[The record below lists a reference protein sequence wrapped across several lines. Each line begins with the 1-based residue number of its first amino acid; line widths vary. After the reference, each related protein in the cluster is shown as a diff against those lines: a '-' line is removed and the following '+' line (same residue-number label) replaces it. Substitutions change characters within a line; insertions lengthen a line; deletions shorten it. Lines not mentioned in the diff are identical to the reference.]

1 MGKFIIIRGPTGVGK
16 TTVANALIAKLGQG
30 YLLTLDEIRSDLFQ
44 AYLTCAMKYEN
55 IVGEMFFG
63 NSHTTNPSEWLSYFP
78 DEKYEKLSVLLT
90 ASLEDCL
97 SGIIKRKHP
106 SHWTLS
112 LDQVRTNYY
121 DFYTK
126 YKPIFRCMIDFPEI
140 EVNNSRTTN
149 PNKVIEE
156 ILLQFDQS
164 KGNNIEPLS

>member
-16 TTVANALIAKLGQG
+16 TTVANALIAKLGEG
-30 YLLTLDEIRSDLFQ
+30 YLLSLDEIKSDLFQ

-63 NSHTTNPSEWLSYFP
+63 NSHTTNPSEWLSFFP

-106 SHWTLS
+106 SHWILS
-112 LDQVRTNYY
+112 LDQVRINYY

-164 KGNNIEPLS
+164 KENKHRTLS

>member
-1 MGKFIIIRGPTGVGK
+1 MSKFIIIRGPTGVGK
-16 TTVANALIAKLGQG
+16 TTVANALIAKLGEG
-30 YLLTLDEIRSDLFQ
+30 YLLSLDEIKSDLFQ
-44 AYLTCAMKYEN
+44 ANLTCAMKYEN

-63 NSHTTNPSEWLSYFP
+63 NSHTTNPSEWLSFFP

-112 LDQVRTNYY
+112 LDQVRADYY

-140 EVNNSRTTN
+140 EINNSRTTN

-164 KGNNIEPLS
+164 KGNNIEP

>member
-1 MGKFIIIRGPTGVGK
+1 
-16 TTVANALIAKLGQG
+16 
-30 YLLTLDEIRSDLFQ
+30 
-44 AYLTCAMKYEN
+44 MKYEN

>member
-16 TTVANALIAKLGQG
+16 TTIANAIIAKWGEG
-30 YLLTLDEIRSDLFQ
+30 YLLSLDEIKSDLFQ

-63 NSHTTNPSEWLSYFP
+63 NSHTTNPSEWLNLFP
-78 DEKYEKLSVLLT
+78 DGKYEKLSVLLT

-112 LDQVRTNYY
+112 LDQVRINYY

-156 ILLQFDQS
+156 ILLRFDQT
-164 KGNNIEPLS
+164 KENNLN